1 MSLSAAR
8 IGVGV
13 GEAGWRSGA
22 EKRAAGTSRESES
35 YRTQSESH
43 RTQSGAFRR
52 AFRRARGYL
61 HLMSLL
67 LQVEQRGGA
76 RISRLHRG
84 PQDALVRI
92 FDGLLHVLDRI
103 SIGIATRT
111 GAILLGAATLGGLA

>member
-1 MSLSAAR
+1 MGWR
-8 IGVGV
+8 GGE

-22 EKRAAGTSRESES
+22 EKRAVGTSRESES

-52 AFRRARGYL
+52 AHARGYL

-111 GAILLGAATLGGLA
+111 GAILLGATTLGGLA